1 MSNGGPQELRVR
13 AAGYVSGFISRAS
26 FLSQGTPDSDAVS
39 IVRSTILE
47 ISSWLNKYIKEHESL
62 ENNVN
67 FSPRSRDVLQFYS
80 VFQAMVYI
88 ALFKGNYVIDV
99 LKNIDW
105 EKYHQSP
112 LKPFFYIGRD
122 VANEFS
128 RFAKREKLISNS
140 LAKSILSYSFPYDEN
155 RFKLIEDT
163 LSNLFPFDPCL
174 LRRVANRIE
183 PLYQR
188 WYVNTQFNDDEE
200 HESSSSEDNASV
212 EDGGTSES
220 GDDTS
225 SSGGENE
232 SDESGSESEDNAA
245 DDMNNNQSQLTNGQR
260 QDSIT
265 NWAARRG
272 VSHSI
277 DSAVSSF
284 INDDEEE
291 SDSSSESDD
300 EASSSS
306 LSESAANEH
315 QKDGDEEESAVDND
329 ETKEINVDGNSLS
342 SQSEEDETE
351 NEEKEKERKR
361 KYPRLSRLNI
371 FNKEL
376 TASIIAREHVFQH
389 PRTLSRSASTDMDSP
404 FQLKVTRSR
413 AISNASS
420 IDSSFCSGATDDDS
434 SVDHGRHDS
443 RFPPPPSRAPI
454 RGGQMLQELASPPSN
469 PITLPDISMLS
480 SNRLLLST
488 SRKRNRSEDVSN
500 DDEDDG
506 TSVGSW

>member
-1 MSNGGPQELRVR
+1 MRS
-13 AAGYVSGFISRAS
+13 AGYVSGFISRAS
-26 FLSQGTPDSDAVS
+26 FLSQGTPDSEAVS

-47 ISSWLNKYIKEHESL
+47 ISSWLNKYIKEHESF
-62 ENNVN
+62 ENSTN

-88 ALFKGNYVIDV
+88 ALFKGNYILDV
-99 LKNIDW
+99 LKSIEW

-188 WYVNTQFNDDEE
+188 WYVNTQFNDESE
-200 HESSSSEDNASV
+200 HESLSSEENGSV
-212 EDGGTSES
+212 EDG
-220 GDDTS
+220 DTS
-225 SSGGENE
+225 NSSND
-232 SDESGSESEDNAA
+232 SSSESENDESDGKNEDNDAVAA
-245 DDMNNNQSQLTNGQR
+245 EMNNNQSQLTNSQR
-260 QDSIT
+260 QDSKI

-284 INDDEEE
+284 INDEEE

-306 LSESAANEH
+306 SNSSTESATNEN
-315 QKDGDEEESAVDND
+315 QKDADEESAIDND
-329 ETKEINVDGNSLS
+329 ETREINVDENSLS
-342 SQSEEDETE
+342 SQSEEEE
-351 NEEKEKERKR
+351 AESEEKGKERKR

-389 PRTLSRSASTDMDSP
+389 PRTLSRSASTDMDSQSP
-404 FQLKVTRSR
+404 LKVTRSR

-420 IDSSFCSGATDDDS
+420 IDSSFYSGATDDDS

-454 RGGQMLQELASPPSN
+454 KGGQVLQELVSPPSN

-488 SRKRNRSEDVSN
+488 SRKRNRSEDMSN
-500 DDEDDG
+500 DDEDG
-506 TSVGSW
+506 KSVGSW